1 MAFLIPDNN
10 IWIIGSSIITHAEEA
25 AYAKNQGDLQ
35 LEGRQVLWFGSR
47 GMHWY
52 DLRPKVQ
59 WEMLN
64 RPPSVMLVIHVGG
77 NDLVNISQAKM
88 MKKIT
93 KDIKYIHSVFP
104 SSYLVWSD
112 ILPRSKWLGLRPTA
126 KNISNNDKKRRRINH
141 HGRQVVHQYDL
152 GRSISHELDVDVP
165 GFFKNDGTHLTAVGN
180 SIFLLALQE
189 GIKSFF
195 SNSEKNYYDAKE

>member
-1 MAFLIPDNN
+1 MAFLIPDND

-47 GMHWY
+47 GMHWC

-64 RPPSVMLVIHVGG
+64 RPPPVMLVIHVVG

-93 KDIKYIHSVFP
+93 KDISISIQ
-104 SSYLVWSD
+104 SSHHHTWYGRTFYLVVS
-112 ILPRSKWLGLRPTA
+112 GL
-126 KNISNNDKKRRRINH
+126 
-141 HGRQVVHQYDL
+141 V
-152 GRSISHELDVDVP
+152 
-165 GFFKNDGTHLTAVGN
+165 
-180 SIFLLALQE
+180 
-189 GIKSFF
+189 
-195 SNSEKNYYDAKE
+195 